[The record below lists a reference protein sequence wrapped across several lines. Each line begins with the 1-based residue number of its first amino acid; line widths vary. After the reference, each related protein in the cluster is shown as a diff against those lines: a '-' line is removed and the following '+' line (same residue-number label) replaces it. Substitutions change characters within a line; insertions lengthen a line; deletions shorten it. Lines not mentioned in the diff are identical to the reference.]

1 VISDLPA
8 DASSEEIRRLQR
20 RLHRERAAR
29 IEAEAIAEAGTLRLF
44 EHQRRLELT
53 QAIATAANSMEDPL
67 EAFRFAVE
75 RICAHSGF
83 TMGHVWTVDEA
94 TSPASMTPCA
104 TRKPAPNVRR

>member
-1 VISDLPA
+1 MIGDLPA

-20 RLHRERAAR
+20 RLDRERAAR
-29 IEAEAIAEAGTLRLF
+29 IEAEAIAESGTLRLF

-67 EAFRFAVE
+67 DAFRFAIE

-83 TMGHVWTVDEA
+83 TTGHVWTVDEA
-94 TSPASMTPCA
+94 S
-104 TRKPAPNVRR
+104 